1 MLEYKPI
8 WRVPGTVLR
17 SNSLHL
23 QFTIFL
29 QRHESSWLST
39 YMAKNHQND
48 YLYRNNAPL
57 SKIITRPWVQFILV
71 SLYLIMWI
79 FFSDLSKKTKV
90 SISPLPPPVFS
101 MSYTW
106 VPCYHGKCGR
116 RWTSR
121 EFHGSSPCCKW
132 VRWVL
137 RWSRRTGSPGDHTR
151 VWIRNRADLCLKHKS
166 NDNDWSTDYQHPTM
180 DKNLSLRKYDTCFF
194 FFFNREPR
202 CFSLFI
208 LMQRYREMIKN
219 PFHFTKIVKRPDV
232 SSDNAQWGGVV
243 LKPN

>member
-8 WRVPGTVLR
+8 WRVPGTGLR

-57 SKIITRPWVQFILV
+57 SKIITRPWLGSIHFGFFVFFSLISPKKPKFPSHLSLLPYFPCRILGFLVIMASAVGAGQAESFMVHHRVVNGFGGFCVEVAAQDHRATTRVCGYEIKQIFAWNTRVMIMIDLPTTNTQLWTRTSPLENMILV
-71 SLYLIMWI
+71 
-79 FFSDLSKKTKV
+79 
-90 SISPLPPPVFS
+90 
-101 MSYTW
+101 
-106 VPCYHGKCGR
+106 
-116 RWTSR
+116 
-121 EFHGSSPCCKW
+121 
-132 VRWVL
+132 
-137 RWSRRTGSPGDHTR
+137 
-151 VWIRNRADLCLKHKS
+151 
-166 NDNDWSTDYQHPTM
+166 
-180 DKNLSLRKYDTCFF
+180 